1 MRFPRPGHLPA
12 ARVADTELTNPA
24 NQGVQMQIAH
34 NGRHAKLVLAT
45 VFALVVGLVGTTSA
59 TAAPPDRVTNARKC
73 LWGGWQKVQPSETVK
88 FTGLAGCLIFAL
100 RGNQFS
106 AAPIEPPAGSG
117 Q

>member
-1 MRFPRPGHLPA
+1 M
-12 ARVADTELTNPA
+12 
-24 NQGVQMQIAH
+24 QMTH
-34 NGRHAKLVLAT
+34 KGGRAKLVLAT

-88 FTGLAGCLIFAL
+88 FTGLVGCLIFAL
-100 RGNQFS
+100 RGNQFYV
-106 AAPIEPPAGSG
+106 APTEPPAVPG